1 MKKQGA
7 KNVMKSLTVR
17 TVCRDMWSM
26 LMQLHTPRLAIIV
39 TKSFSV
45 WIVCRDMWQ
54 MFMKIRKP
62 CMKIKPKQAQC
73 KSGHS
78 WFGKTKAQDPQQPGA
93 SFISNLNTTSHQ
105 ETPSPHCGPAHST
118 IISGGTT
125 P

>member
-1 MKKQGA
+1 MDSLQGHVA
-7 KNVMKSLTVR
+7 DVHENG
-17 TVCRDMWSM
+17 
-26 LMQLHTPRLAIIV
+26 
-39 TKSFSV
+39 
-45 WIVCRDMWQ
+45 
-54 MFMKIRKP
+54 KP
-62 CMKIKPKQAQC
+62 VFKDQTEAQY